1 MKRKRIA
8 GCVLAIF
15 LLITISI
22 VSVVGSETKNS
33 ETKESPLFRIRTS
46 RAIEE
51 KLGTI
56 LGNIKSKFFSE
67 KLIFI
72 PFLFKQFVNTDS
84 QESEDFIL
92 TKFLTYCT
100 LSKPDTCHYVNT
112 CYYPLGWC
120 DN

>member
-1 MKRKRIA
+1 MKRKIIV
-8 GCVLAIF
+8 GCILAVFVI
-15 LLITISI
+15 LA
-22 VSVVGSETKNS
+22 VSTMTVIGSDIKIEN
-33 ETKESPLFRIRTS
+33 KESPLFRIRTS

-51 KLGTI
+51 KLGII

-72 PFLFKQFVNTDS
+72 PFLFKQRVNMDS

-100 LSKPDTCHYVNT
+100 LSKPDTCYYVNT